1 MQSYTII
8 SPLRITFAGGG
19 TDVEP
24 FIKKYGGAVVN
35 STIDRKV
42 TVIYEPDEYD
52 LEISSRDLVKSI
64 IVPTNN
70 DSIISKIQNLFYSKG
85 IKKGRIMINNDVPPG
100 SGLGSSSALTTA
112 IVKLIHII
120 KNEEISRWDLAR
132 ESYEIEK
139 GYFGVSLGK
148 QDPFAISLGNF
159 KMMEFQNGKEI
170 LHNLS
175 KQTGFIKELESRTL
189 LVYTGGTRES
199 SKFLKEQ
206 IDASKKE
213 DNSINQKL
221 LALKDIAVRMANSVE
236 NNDMNSFIELINDG
250 WQVKRQLS
258 EGVSNP
264 KIESLID
271 KAKENGA
278 QAVRLMGG
286 GGEGFLLMI
295 AKKDSLK
302 ELQESM
308 SSVSDF
314 AIRVSFTNY
323 GTKLLVHENRK

>member
-24 FIKKYGGAVVN
+24 FIEKYGGAVVN

-42 TVIYEPDEYD
+42 MVTYEPDEYD
-52 LEISSRDLVKSI
+52 LEISSRDLVKSL
-64 IVPTNN
+64 IVPTGN
-70 DSIISKIQNLFYSKG
+70 DSIIGKIQNLFYSKG
-85 IKKGRIMINNDVPPG
+85 ISKGRIMINNDVPPG

-112 IVKLIHII
+112 MVKLIHLI
-120 KNEEISRWDLAR
+120 KNEEISSFDLAR
-132 ESYEIEK
+132 ESYEIERN
-139 GYFGVSLGK
+139 YFGVALGK

-159 KMMEFQNGKEI
+159 KMMEFQNDKEL
-170 LHNLS
+170 LHDLS
-175 KQTGFIKELESRTL
+175 KNPRFIKELESRTL

-206 IDASKKE
+206 IDASKKDE
-213 DNSINQKL
+213 NEINKKL
-221 LALKDIAVRMANSVE
+221 LALKDIAMRMADSVE
-236 NNDMNSFIELINDG
+236 NNDINSFINLINEG

-264 KIESLID
+264 KIESLIE
-271 KAKENGA
+271 KAKESGA
-278 QAVRLMGG
+278 QGVRLMGG
-286 GGEGFLLMI
+286 GGEGFLLAI
-295 AKKDSLK
+295 AKEGKIQDLQK
-302 ELQESM
+302 EISK
-308 SSVSDF
+308 VSDF

-323 GTKLLVHENRK
+323 GTRVCSV